1 MRLIAG
7 DLLHNV
13 KVVDG
18 REEVA
23 EGEDRDGL
31 LWQRRRGI
39 TKLINFGAWRT
50 VQDTRDSPF
59 RGEAAN
65 SAATGVQVG
74 TMTGDRRRDSFI
86 LTLSVSISRLLSS
99 QRIVRMCAAEMEET
113 MKHQCL
119 ASFNRKR
126 SIAFHLRQVITVI
139 PLRHSLVDVL
149 MGKHLQDQRHVIR
162 VK

>member
-1 MRLIAG
+1 MGFVAG
-7 DLLHNV
+7 DLLHDV

-23 EGEDRDGL
+23 EGEDRDGF
-31 LWQRRRGI
+31 LWQRSRGI
-39 TKLINFGAWRT
+39 TKLINFRACRT

-65 SAATGVQVG
+65 SAAIGVQVG
-74 TMTGDRRRDSFI
+74 TMTGDRRRDSFT
-86 LTLSVSISRLLSS
+86 LTFSVTISRLLSS
-99 QRIVRMCAAEMEET
+99 QRIVRVCAAEMEET

-119 ASFNRKR
+119 ASFNRRK
-126 SIAFHLRQVITVI
+126 SMAFHLRQILTVI

-149 MGKHLQDQRHVIR
+149 MGKHLQDQRQVIR